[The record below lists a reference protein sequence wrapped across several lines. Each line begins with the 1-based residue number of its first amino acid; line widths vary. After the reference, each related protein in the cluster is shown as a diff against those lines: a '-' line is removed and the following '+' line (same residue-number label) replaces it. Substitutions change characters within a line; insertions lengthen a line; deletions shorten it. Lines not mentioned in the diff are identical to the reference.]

1 MLHFSLK
8 LLRHSLRVQT
18 WGKGSFNSPLQRSG
32 PVNKG
37 AVQVE
42 LENHLNLTQ
51 FNELVSGCF
60 FFNQK
65 LPQVNRL
72 GLGRLTY
79 RGFLIEAPYR
89 GGGGRIEWTLPTQ
102 GILLGQHA
110 TLSSKLPKL
119 HQTKAQISL
128 PVLLCN
134 G

>member
-37 AVQVE
+37 AVQVD
-42 LENHLNLTQ
+42 LTQ
-51 FNELVSGCF
+51 FNELVLGFF

-72 GLGRLTY
+72 GLGTLTC